1 MAPDN
6 SSIWSRRETG
16 RRGPRPEFSRDEIT
30 TAAIELAD
38 RQGLAA
44 VSMRAVAGALGT
56 AAGTLYRYVNS
67 RDELLALMVDAAL
80 AGFPPA
86 GSAPAGVG
94 ADDPVDG
101 PVDGPAPVDG
111 GWLDAMANLAHH
123 QLALYRGHPWLLE
136 AGLRV
141 GSFGP
146 RALDYFERCLL
157 ILSPLPNPVG
167 EKLEAVGLVTGVV
180 SLFARSGSAAT
191 TDGAGPTGSTGAGSP
206 AAAFAAVDPAA
217 HPLLVA
223 ALTTPSAPP
232 RQDLFD
238 RAVRSVLVGLLAPPV
253 PAEHGRPLPVPRRR
267 LDPLPRVDH
276 GDVCR

>member
-1 MAPDN
+1 MASDS
-6 SSIWSRRETG
+6 SSIWSRPATG
-16 RRGPRPEFSRDEIT
+16 RRGPRPELSRDEIT

-56 AAGTLYRYVNS
+56 AAGSLYRYVNS

-86 GSAPAGVG
+86 GSAPTGIG
-94 ADDPVDG
+94 ADDPVD
-101 PVDGPAPVDG
+101 DPVDG
-111 GWLDAMANLAHH
+111 GWLDAIVDLAHD

-146 RALDYFERCLL
+146 RALDYFEHCLL
-157 ILSPLPNPVG
+157 VLSSLPNPVG
-167 EKLEAVGLVTGVV
+167 EKLEAVGLLTGVV
-180 SLFARSGSAAT
+180 SLFARSGSSAVT
-191 TDGAGPTGSTGAGSP
+191 EGAGPTDSAGGGSQ

-223 ALTTPSAPP
+223 ALTTPGSPP
-232 RQDLFD
+232 RADLFD
-238 RAVRSVLVGLLAPPV
+238 RAVRSVLVGLLAPAPTSS
-253 PAEHGRPLPVPRRR
+253 
-267 LDPLPRVDH
+267 
-276 GDVCR
+276 

>member
-1 MAPDN
+1 MAPDS
-6 SSIWSRRETG
+6 SSIWSSRETG

-80 AGFPPA
+80 AGLPPT
-86 GSAPAGVG
+86 GSAPAGIG
-94 ADDPVDG
+94 ADDPIND
-101 PVDGPAPVDG
+101 PVDGPVDG
-111 GWLDAMANLAHH
+111 GWLDAMVDLAHH
-123 QLALYRGHPWLLE
+123 QLALYRGHPWLFE

-167 EKLEAVGLVTGVV
+167 EKLEAVGLLTGVV
-180 SLFARSGSAAT
+180 SLFARSGSAVVTEA
-191 TDGAGPTGSTGAGSP
+191 AAPPPSAGAGSP

-223 ALTTPSAPP
+223 ALTTPGSPP
-232 RQDLFD
+232 RADLFD
-238 RAVRSVLVGLLAPPV
+238 RAVRSVLGGLLTPGHAKRPGPGE
-253 PAEHGRPLPVPRRR
+253 PGPGRSSICEVAISRSEDRR
-267 LDPLPRVDH
+267 
-276 GDVCR
+276 